1 MNQIEGLLV
10 VFLVPLALLLNG
22 YWLAATLPRA
32 SALERL
38 SWSMLGGLALLL
50 AAVAAVN
57 FFVPLDGFWAW
68 LCLLPTLAT
77 LAPRNLRALGR
88 DLGPLRSS
96 SGVILV
102 LAFALVLTLLLWP
115 ILSHSQTL
123 FYDGTSNHDSF
134 FWISGAEHLKR
145 HTYMEPVVHSSVR
158 PLTNLTGALAGW
170 TPPWGRMGAE
180 GLLAVASSVI
190 GASPIKIYVYAV
202 ASLYLVWVA
211 ACYLGLKTFVAES
224 PGLIAAVAL
233 ATLQPVFIF
242 FYANS
247 NLPNLIGGLMGAA
260 FVVAFERA
268 LRSLLHGDSDGRGFL
283 VLVAFAFHGQLC
295 AYPEMA
301 PFVLLSVAFLWIRRA
316 FEHGR
321 PALRPCLLVAG
332 AVAVGLL
339 INCATTVRAVH
350 GFIASLSLART
361 EQNWANVF
369 MSLHP
374 AAYLAALGSLCV
386 PAAINLG
393 PWLGW
398 PLTFALLLSLGYALR
413 AARDRYGLCA
423 VFAGSALLLLYTL
436 ATDFAYGWQKTVQ
449 FSGVFVGMVMPATL
463 IHGLAAGRAGGRGWQ
478 RRLIEGAGLAVL
490 VYFVFAVTMA
500 FRESY
505 IWSERKVISNDWF
518 TLRDQSRTTFKDA
531 PILVDAGSFP
541 MAFFH
546 SMWSAYFL
554 DESRIYFGAR
564 GNQGGGYLRPEVI
577 NEASQKIP
585 QPAAILVGRGWADT
599 IDAHSPRLLT
609 GKEYVLLRQANRI
622 TDLKGV
628 YPLRG
633 VPESASR
640 RVALEIMPS
649 QPASLRFTLTPK
661 PMVGATAAAWQ
672 VRRATASGNV
682 ISLVVEGPPPWHF
695 EIPLAAREK
704 QSVELAL
711 EGSRPAGESFPFS
724 VSNLRVQP
732 EPIPLSP
739 IDGRIDFTHR
749 AGWQDYELRGL
760 RTTRAG
766 HPVTVAPD
774 EATLWFM
781 PAPAKKDV
789 YLELVAEPR
798 YAPGPRPP
806 LPTELWF
813 NDVLVF
819 KSFFTEPGVLRARI
833 FSEDWNRRPVATLKL
848 RFPQAP
854 EPCPELQL
862 TSLTVRP
869 ADTPRP

>member
-10 VFLVPLALLLNG
+10 VILVPLALLLNG

-32 SALERL
+32 GALERL
-38 SWSMLGGLALLL
+38 AWAILGGLALLL

-57 FFVPLDGFWAW
+57 FFLPLDGFWAW

-77 LAPRNLRALGR
+77 LAPRNLGALRR
-88 DLGPLRSS
+88 DLRPLRWSTAA
-96 SGVILV
+96 ILV
-102 LAFALVLTLLLWP
+102 LAFAVVVTFMLWP
-115 ILSHSQTL
+115 ILSHPQTL

-134 FWISGAEHLKR
+134 FWVSGAEHLKR

-158 PLTNLTGALAGW
+158 PLTNLTGAIAGW
-170 TPPWGRMGAE
+170 TPAWGRMGAE
-180 GLLAVASSVI
+180 GLLAVTSAVV
-190 GASPIKIYVYAV
+190 GASPIKLYVYAV

-211 ACYLGLKTFVAES
+211 ACYLAMKTFVAES
-224 PGLIAAVAL
+224 PGPVAAVAL
-233 ATLQPVFIF
+233 VMLQPVFIF

-247 NLPNLIGGLMGAA
+247 NLPNLIGGLMGATL
-260 FVVAFERA
+260 VVAFERA
-268 LRSLLHGDSDGRGFL
+268 LRSLLQGESDGRGFL
-283 VLVAFAFHGQLC
+283 VLVAFSFHGLLC
-295 AYPEMA
+295 VYPEMA
-301 PFVLLSVAFLWIRRA
+301 PFVLLAAAFLWIRRA
-316 FEHGR
+316 FAHG
-321 PALRPCLLVAG
+321 PSALRPCLLVGG
-332 AVAVGLL
+332 ALAVGLL
-339 INCATTVRAVH
+339 VNCATTVRALH

-369 MSLHP
+369 VPLHP

-398 PLTFALLLSLGYALR
+398 PLTLALLVSLACAVR

-423 VFAGSALLLLYTL
+423 IFSGSAALLLYTL

-449 FSGVFVGMVMPATL
+449 FSGVFVGMVMPAAL
-463 IHGLAAGRAGGRGWQ
+463 FHGLAAARAAGRGWQ
-478 RRLIEGAGLAVL
+478 RRATEATGLAVL

-500 FRESY
+500 FRETY

-518 TLRDQSRTTFKDA
+518 TLRDQSRTTFRDA
-531 PILVDAGSFP
+531 PILVDGGSFP

-564 GNQGGGYLRPEVI
+564 GTQGGGYLRAETI
-577 NEASQKIP
+577 NEATQKIP
-585 QPAAILVGRGWADT
+585 RPAGILVSRSWAET
-599 IDAHSPRLLT
+599 IDAHSPRLLA
-609 GKEYVLLRQANRI
+609 GNEYVLLRQANRI

-628 YPLRG
+628 YPTRG

-640 RVALEIMPS
+640 RISLEITPA
-649 QPASLRFTLTPK
+649 QPATLRFTLTPK
-661 PMVGATAAAWQ
+661 PTAARTAATWR
-672 VRRATASGNV
+672 VRREMAGGDPLTLAV
-682 ISLVVEGPPPWHF
+682 DGPPPWRF
-695 EIPLAAREK
+695 EIPLVARQK
-704 QSVELAL
+704 QAVELAL
-711 EGSRPAGESFPFS
+711 EGYGPTAESFPFS
-724 VSNLRVQP
+724 FSNLTIQP
-732 EPIPLSP
+732 EPVPLSP
-739 IDGRIDFTHR
+739 ADGRIDFTHR
-749 AGWQDYELRGL
+749 GGWQDFELRGL
-760 RTTRAG
+760 RMPLAG
-766 HPVTVAPD
+766 QPVAAGPD
-774 EATLWFM
+774 EAALWFK
-781 PAPAKKDV
+781 PSPTTTDV

-833 FSEDWNRRPVATLKL
+833 FREDWNRHPVATLKL

-854 EPCPELQL
+854 ASSPELL
-862 TSLTVRP
+862 LKSLAVRP